1 MKMRSVR
8 FSAVINTMAVKNGK
22 TEEVKIDL
30 RAGGTEGVDANIQ
43 LLKNFKNG
51 EELTVT
57 IEPKQTDIEHDAE

>member
-1 MKMRSVR
+1 
-8 FSAVINTMAVKNGK
+8 MAVKNGK